1 MVSPIL
7 RINFDDKI
15 FNPSSRFFTWKFEI
29 LFAIS
34 SGWPIVVI
42 ENIWTRFN
50 HIKRSDLRI
59 ILTHAGSRISFI
71 QADFLLI
78 PPAIAIPSG
87 HVSSSCFPRF
97 ILLPPAS
104 ARARFCSFFDSR
116 LRKRGVKGDRPE
128 GVWGWLDTHNR
139 YSHWSSWRSNHQPPT
154 TDHLHYLLPL
164 SFCGSNWLPFIL
176 CHRFSPVFF
185 YSSPLPCVTL
195 PTYTFARPL
204 SPIGQETSNIW
215 FFNDRLC
222 V

>member
-1 MVSPIL
+1 MPVVTFHSYK
-7 RINFDDKI
+7 RI
-15 FNPSSRFFTWKFEI
+15 FF
-29 LFAIS
+29 S
-34 SGWPIVVI
+34 
-42 ENIWTRFN
+42 
-50 HIKRSDLRI
+50 
-59 ILTHAGSRISFI
+59 
-71 QADFLLI
+71 FLLQ
-78 PPAIAIPSG
+78 SQSLLVTFLLLVF
-87 HVSSSCFPRF
+87 HDLSSYHP
-97 ILLPPAS
+97 LPPE
-104 ARARFCSFFDSR
+104 RGPVCSFFDSP

>member
-15 FNPSSRFFTWKFEI
+15 FIPSSRFFTWKFEI

-34 SGWPIVVI
+34 SGWPFVVI

-104 ARARFCSFFDSR
+104 ARARFALFSILVSVNEESRATDQKASGVDS
-116 LRKRGVKGDRPE
+116 
-128 GVWGWLDTHNR
+128 THTIDIATEV
-139 YSHWSSWRSNHQPPT
+139 HGAATTNHQPPT
-154 TDHLHYLLPL
+154 TSTTCYHYLSAVQTGFL
-164 SFCGSNWLPFIL
+164 SFSATDSPPFSFIPPPCLAWPYPLTHLPDHF
-176 CHRFSPVFF
+176 HR
-185 YSSPLPCVTL
+185 
-195 PTYTFARPL
+195 
-204 SPIGQETSNIW
+204 
-215 FFNDRLC
+215 
-222 V
+222 